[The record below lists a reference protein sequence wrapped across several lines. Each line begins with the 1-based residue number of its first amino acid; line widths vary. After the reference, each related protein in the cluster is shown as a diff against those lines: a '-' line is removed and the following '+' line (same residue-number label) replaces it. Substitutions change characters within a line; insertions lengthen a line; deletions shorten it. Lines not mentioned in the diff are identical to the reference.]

1 MAVFFTQPSFRP
13 AHFCSLAYLHYCMT
27 AFDYP
32 VDYQA
37 LFRVLPGAYLLL
49 TPDGT
54 ILDNSDQ
61 HVAVSLLPRAQAV
74 GRYIFDAFPGDPQS
88 QNDLLASH
96 EAVRRTLRADVMP
109 LLRYDIARPAALGG
123 GTEER
128 YWQITHHPQ
137 LDARGAL
144 QYILQTSEDVTDA
157 TLAARHAAQVQ
168 QDLDEATKRN
178 RFILESLPLMVW
190 TSRPDGWT
198 DSFNT
203 RWTDFTGRPLAQTL
217 GWGWAEDL
225 HPDDVERTRSRWQ
238 AARDQCSPYQAEYRM
253 RRHDGSYRWH
263 LATGVPRLDSD
274 GRIQMWVGCN
284 TDIHEQKLM
293 VEELLEANEEQALLS
308 DQAYQQGELAR
319 QQRQQLHTL
328 LMEAP
333 AYVSIM
339 RGAEH
344 RYEFANNRF
353 RELVGNQETVGKT
366 VAEVF
371 PEIVGQSVMEL
382 LDGVF
387 RSGEPVIG
395 HELLV
400 QIAAPDGSGALRDT
414 YFNFSYQRFEENGV
428 PAGIT
433 AYSYDVTELVQTR
446 QALQQLRGEA
456 PGR

>member
-1 MAVFFTQPSFRP
+1 MADFP
-13 AHFCSLAYLHYCMT
+13 ASI
-27 AFDYP
+27 
-32 VDYQA
+32 DYQA
-37 LFRVLPGAYLLL
+37 LFRVLPGAYLLM

-88 QNDLLASH
+88 QPGLLASH
-96 EAVRRTLRADVMP
+96 EAVRRTLRADVLP

-144 QYILQTSEDVTDA
+144 QYILQTSEDVTEP

-168 QDLDEATKRN
+168 QDLEEATTRN

-190 TSRPDGWT
+190 TSRHDGLV

-217 GWGWAEDL
+217 GWGWVEDL
-225 HPDDVERTRSRWQ
+225 HPDDVERTRIRWQ

-253 RRHDGSYRWH
+253 RRHDGNYRWH

-274 GRIQMWVGCN
+274 GLIQMWVGCN
-284 TDIHEQKLM
+284 ADIHEQKLM
-293 VEELLEANEEQALLS
+293 VEELLQANEEQALLS
-308 DQAYQQGELAR
+308 DQAYEQNQLAR
-319 QQRQQLHTL
+319 QQRQIMHNL
-328 LMEAP
+328 LMDAP
-333 AYVSIM
+333 AMISIL
-339 RGAEH
+339 RGPEH
-344 RYEFANNRF
+344 RYEFANHRF
-353 RELVGNQETVGKT
+353 RGLVGDQEVVGKT

-371 PEIVGQSVMEL
+371 PEIVSQGIVAM
-382 LDGVF
+382 LDTAFVT
-387 RSGEPVIG
+387 GEPVTG
-395 HELLV
+395 NELLV
-400 QIAAPDGSGALRDT
+400 QIAAPDGSGTLRDT
-414 YFNFSYQRFEENGV
+414 YFNFTYQRFEENGA

-433 AYSYDVTELVQTR
+433 AYAIDVTELVRTR
-446 QALQQLRGEA
+446 QALEKLKA
-456 PGR
+456 KD

>member
-1 MAVFFTQPSFRP
+1 MADSS
-13 AHFCSLAYLHYCMT
+13 ASI
-27 AFDYP
+27 
-32 VDYQA
+32 DYQA
-37 LFRVLPGAYLLL
+37 LFHALPGACLLL
-49 TPDGT
+49 APDGT

-61 HVAVSLLPRAQAV
+61 HVAVSLLPRAQVV

-88 QNDLLASH
+88 QADLLASH

-137 LDARGAL
+137 LDAHGAL
-144 QYILQTSEDVTDA
+144 QYILQTSEDVTEP
-157 TLAARHAAQVQ
+157 TLAARHAAQMQ
-168 QDLDEATKRN
+168 LALDEATERN

-190 TSRPDGWT
+190 TSSYDGLV
-198 DSFNT
+198 DSFNA

-217 GWGWAEDL
+217 GWGWVEDL
-225 HPDDVERTRSRWQ
+225 HPDDVERTRIRWQ

-293 VEELLEANEEQALLS
+293 VEELLEANEQQALLS
-308 DQAYQQGELAR
+308 DQAYEQYQRAQ
-319 QQRQQLHTL
+319 QQRQIL
-328 LMEAP
+328 LDLFADAP
-333 AYVSIM
+333 ALISVV
-339 RGAEH
+339 RGPTH
-344 RYEFANNRF
+344 RYEFANARF
-353 RELVGNQETVGKT
+353 RALAGQQDVVGKT

-371 PEIVGQSVMEL
+371 PEIVGQGIVAM

-387 RSGEPVIG
+387 RTGEPLMG
-395 HELLV
+395 QELLV
-400 QIAAPDGSGALRDT
+400 QLAGPDGQLHDG
-414 YFNFSYQRFEENGV
+414 YFNFSYQRFEENGQ

-433 AYSYDVTELVQTR
+433 TYAYDVTELVRTR
-446 QALQQLRGEA
+446 QALEQLGNHAASA
-456 PGR
+456 PDIDLAS

>member
-1 MAVFFTQPSFRP
+1 MADFP
-13 AHFCSLAYLHYCMT
+13 ASI
-27 AFDYP
+27 
-32 VDYQA
+32 DYQA
-37 LFRVLPGAYLLL
+37 LFRVLPGAYLLMN
-49 TPDGT
+49 PDGT

-88 QNDLLASH
+88 QADLLASH

-123 GTEER
+123 GNEER

-144 QYILQTSEDVTDA
+144 QYILQTSEDVTES

-168 QDLDEATKRN
+168 QDLKEATTRN
-178 RFILESLPLMVW
+178 LFILESLPLMVW
-190 TSRPDGWT
+190 TSSYDGLVE
-198 DSFNT
+198 SFNA

-217 GWGWAEDL
+217 GWGWVEDL
-225 HPDDVERTRSRWQ
+225 HPDDVERTRIRWQ
-238 AARDQCSPYQAEYRM
+238 TARDQCSPYQAEYRM

-263 LATGVPRLDSD
+263 LATGMPRLDSD

-293 VEELLEANEEQALLS
+293 VEELLQANEEQAHLS
-308 DQAYQQGELAR
+308 NQAYEQNQLAR
-319 QQRQQLHTL
+319 QQRQIMHNL

-333 AYVSIM
+333 AMISIM
-339 RGAEH
+339 RGPEH
-344 RYEFANNRF
+344 RYEFANHRF
-353 RELVGNQETVGKT
+353 RGLVGGQEVVGKT

-371 PEIVGQSVMEL
+371 PEIVSQGIITM
-382 LDGVF
+382 LDTAF
-387 RSGEPVIG
+387 ATGEPVTG
-395 HELLV
+395 NELLV
-400 QIAAPDGSGALRDT
+400 QLAAPDNSGTLRDT
-414 YFNFSYQRFEENGV
+414 YFNFAYQRFEENGK

-433 AYSYDVTELVQTR
+433 SYAYDVTELVRAR
-446 QALQQLRGEA
+446 QALEKLKVKS
-456 PGR
+456 

>member
-1 MAVFFTQPSFRP
+1 MADFP
-13 AHFCSLAYLHYCMT
+13 A
-27 AFDYP
+27 P
-32 VDYQA
+32 IDYQA
-37 LFRVLPGAYLLL
+37 LFRVLPGAYLLMA
-49 TPDGT
+49 PDGT

-61 HVAVSLLPRAQAV
+61 HVQVSLLPREQAV
-74 GRYIFDAFPGDPQS
+74 GRNIFAAFPSAPQS
-88 QNDLLASH
+88 QHDLAASQ
-96 EAVRRTLRADVMP
+96 EEVRRTLQPQTMP
-109 LLRYDIARPAALGG
+109 LLRYDLERPAAQGG

-128 YWQITHHPQ
+128 YWQITNYP
-137 LDARGAL
+137 LPDARGEL
-144 QYILQTSEDVTDA
+144 QYILLAAQDVTDA
-157 TLAARHAAQVQ
+157 TLAVRHAVQVQ
-168 QDLDEATKRN
+168 QDLDEATTRN

-190 TSRPDGWT
+190 TSRYDGLV

-217 GWGWAEDL
+217 GWGWTEDL

-274 GRIQMWVGCN
+274 GLIQMWVGCN

-293 VEELLEANEEQALLS
+293 VEELLQANEEQALLS
-308 DQAYQQGELAR
+308 DLAYQQSELAR
-319 QQRQQLHTL
+319 QQRQIMHTL

-353 RELVGNQETVGKT
+353 RELVGNQVTVGKT

-371 PEIVGQSVMEL
+371 PEIVSQGIIAL

-387 RSGEPVIG
+387 RTGEPVIG
-395 HELLV
+395 QELLV
-400 QIAAPDGSGALRDT
+400 QMAAPDGSGVLHDT

-433 AYSYDVTELVQTR
+433 AYAYDVTELVQTR
-446 QALQQLRGEA
+446 QALQRLSGEA
-456 PGR
+456 SSR

>member
-1 MAVFFTQPSFRP
+1 MADFP
-13 AHFCSLAYLHYCMT
+13 ASI
-27 AFDYP
+27 
-32 VDYQA
+32 DYQA
-37 LFRVLPGAYLLL
+37 LFRVLPGAYLLM

-61 HVAVSLLPRAQAV
+61 HVQVSLLPREQAL
-74 GRYIFDAFPGDPQS
+74 GHNIFAAFPSAPES
-88 QNDLLASH
+88 QRDLAASQ
-96 EAVRRTLRADVMP
+96 EEVRRTLQPHATP
-109 LLRYDIARPAALGG
+109 LLRYDLERPAAQGG

-128 YWQITHHPQ
+128 YWQITNYPL
-137 LDARGAL
+137 LDARGEL
-144 QYILQTSEDVTDA
+144 QYLLLAAQDVTDA
-157 TLAARHAAQVQ
+157 TLAAQHATQVQ
-168 QDLDEATKRN
+168 QDLDEATERN

-190 TSRPDGWT
+190 TSSYDGLV
-198 DSFNT
+198 DSFNA

-217 GWGWAEDL
+217 GWGWFEDL
-225 HPDDVERTRSRWQ
+225 HPDDVERTRIRWQ
-238 AARDQCSPYQAEYRM
+238 TARDQCSPYQAEYRM

-293 VEELLEANEEQALLS
+293 VEELLQANEEQALLS

-371 PEIVGQSVMEL
+371 PEIMGQSVMKL
-382 LDGVF
+382 LDEVF

-400 QIAAPDGSGALRDT
+400 QIAAPDGSGMLRDT

-428 PAGIT
+428 PVGVT
-433 AYSYDVTELVQTR
+433 AYAYDVTELVQTR
-446 QALQQLRGEA
+446 QALHGLRGEA
-456 PGR
+456 PSR

>member
-1 MAVFFTQPSFRP
+1 MADSS
-13 AHFCSLAYLHYCMT
+13 ASI
-27 AFDYP
+27 
-32 VDYQA
+32 DYQA
-37 LFRVLPGAYLLL
+37 LFHALPGAFLLL
-49 TPDGT
+49 APDST

-61 HVAVSLLPRAQAV
+61 HVAVSMLPRAQAV

-88 QNDLLASH
+88 QADLLASH
-96 EAVRRTLRADVMP
+96 EAVRRTLRADMMP

-137 LDARGAL
+137 LDARGEL
-144 QYILQTSEDVTDA
+144 QYILQTSEDVTES

-168 QDLDEATKRN
+168 QDLKEATTRN
-178 RFILESLPLMVW
+178 LFILESLPLMVW
-190 TSRPDGWT
+190 TSSYDGLV
-198 DSFNT
+198 DSFNA

-217 GWGWAEDL
+217 GWGWVEDL
-225 HPDDVERTRSRWQ
+225 HPDDVERTRIRWQ

-293 VEELLEANEEQALLS
+293 VEELLEANEQQARLS
-308 DQAYQQGELAR
+308 DQAYEQYQRAQ
-319 QQRQQLHTL
+319 QQRQIL
-328 LMEAP
+328 LDLFADAP
-333 AYVSIM
+333 ALISVV
-339 RGAEH
+339 RGPTH
-344 RYEFANNRF
+344 RYEFTNARF
-353 RELVGNQETVGKT
+353 RTLTGQQDVVGKT

-371 PEIVGQSVMEL
+371 PEIVGQGIVAM

-387 RSGEPVIG
+387 RTGEPLMG
-395 HELLV
+395 QELLV
-400 QIAAPDGSGALRDT
+400 QLAGPDGQLHDG
-414 YFNFSYQRFEENGV
+414 YFNFSYQRFEENGQ

-433 AYSYDVTELVQTR
+433 TYAYDVTELVRTR
-446 QALQQLRGEA
+446 QALEQLRDHAGSA
-456 PGR
+456 PDIDPAS